1 MDRALALNYS
11 ASKWQDCWPK
21 ASLLLS
27 QRAEGKRKGGEEGRG
42 EEGRGE
48 ERGKEGPL
56 PSEILA

>member
-42 EEGRGE
+42 EERGR
-48 ERGKEGPL
+48 EGPL